1 MNIENETK
9 SINEITKKLS
19 DFSSNIFNSL
29 FKGFLI
35 SEKDFQPLCPKC
47 YITNSV
53 CSAAN
58 NLDTAR

>member
-1 MNIENETK
+1 MKKI
-9 SINEITKKLS
+9 INEITKKLS

-35 SEKDFQPLCPKC
+35 SQKDFQPLYHKC

>member
-9 SINEITKKLS
+9 SINEITKNS
-19 DFSSNIFNSL
+19 DFSRNIFNSL